1 MKGHRMFRRAWAEF
15 IGTFGLVFLGTGAI
29 VIDEISNGTISHVG
43 VGIAFGLAVAA
54 MIYAIGHIS
63 GAHINPAVTLGFA
76 LVRHF
81 PWRHVPLYWSAQ
93 FAGAVTASILLRAMF
108 GLVADLGAT
117 LPSGS
122 AAQSLGLEI
131 VLSFLLMFVIMAVAT
146 DVRAVG
152 QGAAIAIGAT
162 VCLEAIMG
170 GPVSG
175 ASMNPARSFAPA
187 LVTLEFASHW
197 IYWIGP
203 MVGMAL
209 AAAAYRLIRED
220 GLSPHDATNGPT

>member
-1 MKGHRMFRRAWAEF
+1 
-15 IGTFGLVFLGTGAI
+15 
-29 VIDEISNGTISHVG
+29 
-43 VGIAFGLAVAA
+43 
-54 MIYAIGHIS
+54 
-63 GAHINPAVTLGFA
+63 
-76 LVRHF
+76 
-81 PWRHVPLYWSAQ
+81 
-93 FAGAVTASILLRAMF
+93 MF

-122 AAQSLGLEI
+122 ATQALGLEI

-187 LVTLEFASHW
+187 LVTLEFSSHW

-220 GLSPHDATNGPT
+220 GLSPHDATNDST